1 MMGGIDTNIDC
12 STILPGLF
20 AAGECACVSINGA
33 NRLGSNSLTEILVY
47 GARAGQAAA
56 VFAAEHSEIN
66 LEVLE
71 KQGADEYKRISR
83 DFLQKDGGSE
93 RIATLRNEMH
103 QVMEQSVDIFRSES
117 GLKKA
122 CNKIEELKDR
132 FSSILIEDKS
142 LNFNTELTS
151 ALELENMIDVA
162 ESIIF
167 SALSRRESRGSH
179 QRTDFVNRDDENFL
193 RHSLA
198 YRTEA
203 ESRIEYQDVVITK
216 WPPAE
221 RIYGKEE

>member
-1 MMGGIDTNIDC
+1 
-12 STILPGLF
+12 
-20 AAGECACVSINGA
+20 
-33 NRLGSNSLTEILVY
+33 
-47 GARAGQAAA
+47 
-56 VFAAEHSEIN
+56 
-66 LEVLE
+66 
-71 KQGADEYKRISR
+71 K
-83 DFLQKDGGSE
+83 
-93 RIATLRNEMH
+93 EMH

-117 GLKKA
+117 GLKEA

>member
-179 QRTDFVNRDDENFL
+179 QRTDFLNRDDENFL

-198 YRTEA
+198 YRTET

-216 WPPAE
+216 WPPGE
-221 RIYGKEE
+221 RVYGKEE